1 MNDLISE
8 KQMSTGHNKKMKQKL
23 EPVPTTYVS
32 IGILFVLLLW
42 GLKNPTKTSCKLDN
56 YEKCLKMKL

>member
-32 IGILFVLLLW
+32 IGILFVLLL
-42 GLKNPTKTSCKLDN
+42 
-56 YEKCLKMKL
+56 